1 MWHESGSK
9 VDDLGRVTFL
19 VRSQIRLSLAD
30 EASKTWLHL
39 ERDFLETPYAT
50 IRERQME
57 VLEKEDGTM
66 NRPAVKLLREKLNAE
81 AQDVM
86 MEQRYVSRH
95 NGLRN
100 ADVGRIGCM
109 LQGAW
114 FNAANLIING
124 LTPSHRPSPQ
134 KPFRFVRLV
143 SYSDPRVTDLADT
156 RSRLI
161 ERLWLGTT
169 FQREPTTFQRLK
181 VFAKRVSFPG
191 FQKSKAH

>member
-1 MWHESGSK
+1 
-9 VDDLGRVTFL
+9 
-19 VRSQIRLSLAD
+19 
-30 EASKTWLHL
+30 
-39 ERDFLETPYAT
+39 
-50 IRERQME
+50 
-57 VLEKEDGTM
+57 
-66 NRPAVKLLREKLNAE
+66 
-81 AQDVM
+81 
-86 MEQRYVSRH
+86 
-95 NGLRN
+95 
-100 ADVGRIGCM
+100 M

-169 FQREPTTFQRLK
+169 FQREPTTSQPLR
-181 VFAKRVSFPG
+181 VFVRRVSSPLLR
-191 FQKSKAH
+191 

>member
-30 EASKTWLHL
+30 EGSKTWLHL

-66 NRPAVKLLREKLNAE
+66 NRPAVKLLREKLNVE

-86 MEQRYVSRH
+86 MEQRYVSLSLTC
-95 NGLRN
+95 NALMSAGLD
-100 ADVGRIGCM
+100 ACCKELGSMPRI
-109 LQGAW
+109 
-114 FNAANLIING
+114 
-124 LTPSHRPSPQ
+124 
-134 KPFRFVRLV
+134 
-143 SYSDPRVTDLADT
+143 
-156 RSRLI
+156 
-161 ERLWLGTT
+161 
-169 FQREPTTFQRLK
+169 
-181 VFAKRVSFPG
+181 
-191 FQKSKAH
+191 